1 MNKIMKKIKLKTI
14 EEMLTRLVQRTN
26 ICLLKVV
33 LIGIILITNVVV
45 QAQTF
50 TLEQCIDTA
59 LQYNRTIKLSQ
70 QDVSQASE
78 RNKETKGNL
87 FPKLNGMTD
96 YRYYTDL
103 PYQLMP
109 ADAFGGPAGTYK
121 EVQFGVPQ
129 SLNANL
135 QLSVPIY
142 NPTALGAIKTTQI
155 ASELSE
161 IQKIKTDEDVVLD
174 VSNAYYNAQILLN
187 QLAFLDSNMIN
198 TNKLVQTTTLLHQQ
212 QIAKGTD
219 VDRLKLQL
227 DQVTNQRNTVFSQQH
242 QVLNALKFLMGKP
255 ISDSIQ
261 VAITE
266 NTLVQLDPQIQAT
279 TDMKLIDKKLQFNYA
294 ELKGLRNSKLPSL
307 GAYGVY
313 GTTGYGNTGV
323 NSFFNF
329 HPIGYVGAQLSIPL
343 FNGTITKH
351 KIVQKKIDIQKTT
364 IQKELVSE
372 KSKLDLINAEM
383 QYTLA
388 NQNIATIEDQI
399 KLAKKIYN
407 NTVLQNKQGMATITD
422 LLLADNS
429 LREAQQNYIV
439 AMVNLRKAELE
450 YKRVTGNLIAIK
462 N

>member
-1 MNKIMKKIKLKTI
+1 MKKTELKTI
-14 EEMLTRLVQRTN
+14 GQLSKKKCQQTFACLQKILLV
-26 ICLLKVV
+26 
-33 LIGIILITNVVV
+33 GIILMTNAAVN
-45 QAQTF
+45 AQTLS
-50 TLEQCIDTA
+50 LEQCIPIA
-59 LQYNRTIKLSQ
+59 LQYNRNIKLSE
-70 QDVSQASE
+70 QDIYLSNE
-78 RNKETKGNL
+78 KNKETKGNL

-109 ADAFGGPAGTYK
+109 AEAFGGPAGTYK

-135 QLSVPIY
+135 QLTVPIY
-142 NPTALGAIKTTQI
+142 NPTALVAVKTTRI

-161 IQKIKTDEDVVLD
+161 IQKIKTDEDVVME
-174 VSNAYYNAQILLN
+174 VSNAYYNAQILLS

-198 TNKLVQTTTLLHQQ
+198 TNKLLQTTTLLHQQ

-227 DQVTNQRNTVFSQQH
+227 NQVANQRETAFSQHQ
-242 QVLNALKFLMGKP
+242 QVLNVLKFLMGKP

-266 NTLVQLDPQIQAT
+266 NTSIQLDSQIQAT
-279 TDMKLIDKKLQFNYA
+279 TDMKLIEKKLQFNYA

-313 GTTGYGNTGV
+313 GTTGFGNTGT

-351 KIVQKKIDIQKTT
+351 KIVQKKIDIQKTN

-383 QYTLA
+383 QYMLA
-388 NQNIATIEDQI
+388 NHNIATVDDQI

-422 LLLADNS
+422 LLMADNS